1 MYDDSI
7 KLIEM
12 SEFNSISVCVYN
24 ENDGIFEF
32 GERINE
38 RFEDAYMNGYNWEAL
53 ITFYVSN
60 LDPELMK
67 EVTTD
72 PEAGMFSAY
81 MGYNK
86 DNYKDVLEKMKRFEA
101 HLRQMLTDENNLLEF
116 IANNYEKIEWD

>member
-12 SEFNSISVCVYN
+12 PEHNSISVCVYN

-38 RFEDAYMNGYNWEAL
+38 QFEEAYMNGYNWDAL
-53 ITFYVSN
+53 ITYYVNSV
-60 LDPELMK
+60 DSDLMT
-67 EVTTD
+67 EVNTD

-81 MGYNK
+81 MEYNQ
-86 DNYKDVLEKMKRFEA
+86 DNLDKMKRFEA
-101 HLRQMLTDENNLLEF
+101 HIRTMLTDEAVLLKF
-116 IANNYEKIEWD
+116 IADNYEEIEWD